1 MLHLGREMFRGP
13 TDEPRAALMAG
24 TATGDPAKMTVPAE
38 FDLVARLPSRYRQR
52 PLPAGRIMAGIWR
65 QPGGRPGSR
74 GGQMSMPAPDLCRS
88 FHVIRR
94 YGTLVGI
101 AAAVSLLAGIATAA
115 VSPATVTS
123 TALVVLPQAGQDAAA
138 AGEPAPFTATQEEIA
153 GSNPVLASALPDV
166 RPAMSLSGL
175 RHDIQIGSPAPDVIS
190 VSARGDTAGDAEAT
204 ASAVARSYLR
214 YVGSA
219 RSPAGRGPAHL
230 LEPAASVT
238 GTARLLLLLAG
249 AGLGAVSGVLT
260 GFIAAVVSRRLT
272 S

>member
-1 MLHLGREMFRGP
+1 MR
-13 TDEPRAALMAG
+13 
-24 TATGDPAKMTVPAE
+24 
-38 FDLVARLPSRYRQR
+38 
-52 PLPAGRIMAGIWR
+52 
-65 QPGGRPGSR
+65 
-74 GGQMSMPAPDLCRS
+74 MPAPDLRRS

-94 YGTLVGI
+94 YGILVGI
-101 AAAVSLLAGIATAA
+101 ATAVSLLAGIATAA

-123 TALVVLPQAGQDAAA
+123 TALVALPQAGQDAAA
-138 AGEPAPFTATQEEIA
+138 AAAGGEPRPFTATQEVIA

-214 YVGSA
+214 YVGSSS
-219 RSPAGRGPAHL
+219 SPVGRVPAHL
-230 LEPAASVT
+230 LGPATSVT

-260 GFIAAVVSRRLT
+260 GVIAAVVSRRLT

>member
-1 MLHLGREMFRGP
+1 
-13 TDEPRAALMAG
+13 
-24 TATGDPAKMTVPAE
+24 
-38 FDLVARLPSRYRQR
+38 
-52 PLPAGRIMAGIWR
+52 
-65 QPGGRPGSR
+65 
-74 GGQMSMPAPDLCRS
+74 MSMPAPDLRRS

-94 YGTLVGI
+94 YGIVVGI
-101 AAAVSLLAGIATAA
+101 AVTVSLLAGIATAA
-115 VSPATVTS
+115 VSPVTVTS
-123 TALVVLPQAGQDAAA
+123 TALVALPQAGQDAVAA
-138 AGEPAPFTATQEEIA
+138 SGGEPAPFTATQEVIA
-153 GSNPVLASALPDV
+153 GSNPVLAGALPDV

-204 ASAVARSYLR
+204 ASAVARSYLQ

-219 RSPAGRGPAHL
+219 SSPVGRVPAHL
-230 LEPAASVT
+230 LEPAISVT

-260 GFIAAVVSRRLT
+260 GVIAAVVSRRLT

>member
-1 MLHLGREMFRGP
+1 
-13 TDEPRAALMAG
+13 
-24 TATGDPAKMTVPAE
+24 
-38 FDLVARLPSRYRQR
+38 
-52 PLPAGRIMAGIWR
+52 
-65 QPGGRPGSR
+65 
-74 GGQMSMPAPDLCRS
+74 MPAPDLRRS

-94 YGTLVGI
+94 YGILVGT

-115 VSPATVTS
+115 VSPASVTS
-123 TALVVLPQAGQDAAA
+123 IALVALPQAGQNAVAAG
-138 AGEPAPFTATQEEIA
+138 GEPAPFTATQEVIA
-153 GSNPVLASALPDV
+153 GSNPVLAGALPDV

-175 RHDIQIGSPAPDVIS
+175 RHDIQIGSPAPYVIS

-219 RSPAGRGPAHL
+219 SSPAGRVPARL
-230 LEPAASVT
+230 PEPATSVT

-260 GFIAAVVSRRLT
+260 GVIAAVVSRRLT